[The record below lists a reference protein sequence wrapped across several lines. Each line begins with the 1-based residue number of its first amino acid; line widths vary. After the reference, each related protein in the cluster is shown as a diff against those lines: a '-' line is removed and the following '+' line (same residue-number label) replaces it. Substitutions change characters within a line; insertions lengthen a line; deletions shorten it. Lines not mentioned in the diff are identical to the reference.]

1 MSEPIA
7 NTPTTPAP
15 VPTTPAPATAV
26 PAATAPVATA
36 IATAASVPTAAA
48 PATPAAAAPL
58 PVVPPPPVELKF
70 TAKPMKIAAVPFL
83 NAQPLIWQ
91 LAKHH
96 QVSELA
102 PAEMG
107 RQLKAGLVDVALAP
121 IAAYLLDPS
130 LTIVPVA
137 AIGSNGPVKSVRIL
151 SFASL
156 KNVERLFVD
165 SRSQTSVLLARLI
178 LKKWY
183 GVKNLEVVHVDVKV
197 FKPNQ
202 MKPWE
207 AALQFG
213 DSALISGPTGMVV
226 TDLGEEWQMRTG
238 KPFVYAVWM
247 ARNVQIAREIE
258 NDLLASK
265 NEGVKHF
272 GEIAEHYHGI
282 WVFQAPQSKEYL
294 EKNINYSY
302 AAEQVQGQLEFQKLL
317 KEEGMVI

>member
-7 NTPTTPAP
+7 NTSGNPAPTPAAPAPAAPVTAVPVAAATPTTAAATAPAVAATPAPAAAATAPAP
-15 VPTTPAPATAV
+15 VPPA
-26 PAATAPVATA
+26 
-36 IATAASVPTAAA
+36 
-48 PATPAAAAPL
+48 
-58 PVVPPPPVELKF
+58 VELKF
-70 TAKPMKIAAVPFL
+70 TAKPMKIAVVPFL

-96 QVSELA
+96 HISQLA
-102 PAEMG
+102 PVEMAK
-107 RQLKAGLVDVALAP
+107 QLKAGLVDVALAP

-130 LTIVPVA
+130 LTIIPIA

-151 SFASL
+151 SNGSL
-156 KNVERLFVD
+156 KSVERLFVD

-183 GVKNLEVVHVDVKV
+183 GVKNLEVMNVDVDQ

-202 MKPWE
+202 IKPWE

-213 DSALISGPTGMVV
+213 DSALIAAPTGMTV
-226 TDLGEEWQMRTG
+226 TDLGEEWAMRTG

-272 GEIAEHYHGI
+272 AEIAEHYHGI
-282 WVFQAPQSKEYL
+282 WVFQIPQSKEYL

>member
-7 NTPTTPAP
+7 NTPTTPE
-15 VPTTPAPATAV
+15 PAPAAAAPV
-26 PAATAPVATA
+26 AAAPAATT
-36 IATAASVPTAAA
+36 IATAAPATTAPTAAA
-48 PATPAAAAPL
+48 PAAAAPAAAPAP
-58 PVVPPPPVELKF
+58 VAPPPPVELKF

-102 PAEMG
+102 PAEMAK
-107 RQLKAGLVDVALAP
+107 QLKAGLVDVALAP

-130 LTIVPVA
+130 LTIVPIA

-213 DSALISGPTGMVV
+213 DSALISAPTGMVV
-226 TDLGEEWQMRTG
+226 TDLGEEWQMRIG

-272 GEIAEHYHGI
+272 AEIAEHYHGI
-282 WVFQAPQSKEYL
+282 WVFQAPHSKEYL
-294 EKNINYSY
+294 EKNISYAY

-317 KEEGMVI
+317 KEEGMII

>member
-1 MSEPIA
+1 MNIA
-7 NTPTTPAP
+7 
-15 VPTTPAPATAV
+15 V
-26 PAATAPVATA
+26 
-36 IATAASVPTAAA
+36 
-48 PATPAAAAPL
+48 
-58 PVVPPPPVELKF
+58 
-70 TAKPMKIAAVPFL
+70 VPFL

-91 LAKHH
+91 LGKHH
-96 QVSELA
+96 HISQVA
-102 PAEMG
+102 PVDMAK
-107 RQLKAGLVDVALAP
+107 QLKAGLVDVALAP

-130 LTIVPVA
+130 LTIVPIA

-165 SRSQTSVLLARLI
+165 SRSQTSVMLARLI

-183 GVKNLEVVHVDVKV
+183 GVKNLEVVHVDVKE

-207 AALQFG
+207 GALQFG
-213 DSALISGPTGMVV
+213 DSALIAAPNGMVV

-265 NEGVKHF
+265 NEGIKHF
-272 GEIAEHYHGI
+272 AEIAEGYKGI
-282 WVFQAPQSKEYL
+282 WVFEALKSKEYL
-294 EKNINYSY
+294 EKNINYLY

-317 KEEGMVI
+317 KEEGLIIK

>member
-7 NTPTTPAP
+7 STSATPAQTP
-15 VPTTPAPATAV
+15 ATPAPATAA
-26 PAATAPVATA
+26 PAATAAPVAT
-36 IATAASVPTAAA
+36 AA
-48 PATPAAAAPL
+48 PATPAPTAAPAAAPAATPA
-58 PVVPPPPVELKF
+58 PVVPPPVELKF
-70 TAKPMKIAAVPFL
+70 TAKPMKIAVVPFL

-96 QVSELA
+96 QVSQLA
-102 PAEMG
+102 PVEMAK
-107 RQLKAGLVDVALAP
+107 QLKAGLVDVALAP

-130 LTIVPVA
+130 LTIIPIA

-151 SFASL
+151 SNGSL
-156 KNVERLFVD
+156 KGVERLFVD

-183 GVKNLEVVHVDVKV
+183 GVKHLEVVNVDVTQ

-202 MKPWE
+202 IKPWE

-213 DSALISGPTGMVV
+213 DSALIAAPTGMTV

-247 ARNVQIAREIE
+247 ARNVQVAREIE

-272 GEIAEHYHGI
+272 AEIAEHYHGI
-282 WVFQAPQSKEYL
+282 WVFQIPQSKEYL

>member
-1 MSEPIA
+1 MKMSEPIVNIPA
-7 NTPTTPAP
+7 TPA
-15 VPTTPAPATAV
+15 APA
-26 PAATAPVATA
+26 AAAPVATA
-36 IATAASVPTAAA
+36 TPTAAA
-48 PATPAAAAPL
+48 PTVPAAAATPAAPAPAAVAAPA
-58 PVVPPPPVELKF
+58 PVPPPPPVELKF
-70 TAKPMKIAAVPFL
+70 TAKPMNIAVVPFL

-91 LAKHH
+91 LGKHH
-96 QVSELA
+96 HISQVA
-102 PAEMG
+102 PVEMAK
-107 RQLKAGLVDVALAP
+107 QLKAGLVDVALAP

-130 LTIVPVA
+130 LTIVPIA
-137 AIGSNGPVKSVRIL
+137 AIGSTGPVKSVRIL

-165 SRSQTSVLLARLI
+165 SRSQTSVMLARLI

-183 GVKNLEVVHVDVKV
+183 GVRNLEVVHVDVKE

-207 AALQFG
+207 GALQFG
-213 DSALISGPTGMVV
+213 DSALIAAPNGMVV

-265 NEGVKHF
+265 NEGIKHF
-272 GEIAEHYHGI
+272 AEIAESYKGI
-282 WVFQAPQSKEYL
+282 WVFEAPKSKEYL
-294 EKNINYSY
+294 EKNINYLY
-302 AAEQVQGQLEFQKLL
+302 AAAQVQGQLEFQKLL
-317 KEEGMVI
+317 KEEGLIIK